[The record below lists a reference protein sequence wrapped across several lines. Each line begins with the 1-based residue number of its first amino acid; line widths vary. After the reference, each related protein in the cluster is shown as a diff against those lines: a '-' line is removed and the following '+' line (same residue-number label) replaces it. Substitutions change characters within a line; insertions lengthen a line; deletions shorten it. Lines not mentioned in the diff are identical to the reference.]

1 MPFEYTH
8 FTQSDNRKDL
18 RMSPKL
24 ADVCLAIEGCE
35 PVYLGEL
42 DFETANALALEME
55 RIGIAAYVDDSLES
69 SYSRSFRDHPLRRLR
84 ANDKSE
90 DLRAE
95 FERLDKSTLV
105 LGAIE
110 MMEKQFVNP
119 KLRLLRETCTV
130 GRHLGQNIDYP
141 ISYRDVEDISLEEA
155 AINLAPLFGNLV
167 AASKQ
172 GKGYHFNQ
180 IHMPQSVYDEF
191 VSHKYVSQRFL
202 DQLDEDDRASV
213 KKLVSKV
220 VDQFFGT
227 NAKLSKS
234 YIPSEMGIGEPS
246 EFEGYNKAPTQG
258 SVGLN
263 LTNAR
268 SLVSGEDITGLR
280 SARDVVTGLL
290 KQARRSRAKTRKSF
304 NQRISTTFET
314 ILETLEGFG
323 PAATSCT
330 QASKG
335 CYGNCLIVTGQRGN
349 PKNPWGNSSRI
360 DEGISRMKSTYLH
373 CAFLANPYYF
383 LRVLIHAVYV
393 HTANHMSQ
401 VCSHNAK
408 ALVDP
413 SLMFIDDIEEYT
425 KKLPPS
431 IRLNVYSDYVWE
443 QIYPDLFSLFDLENP
458 ERFGN
463 RGEYP
468 RASAMFYDYTKVPAR
483 WSTAQRRKLFKS
495 VGMRWSRKYEYNL
508 PSNYHLTFSFSGE
521 KNSFFWSQICSLA
534 GQNSTYVFSTTSIM
548 NDSVMKALKRTKQVF
563 GDMGGRDVA
572 KRFEEI
578 NTKLIQLLGDAFR
591 MRFDDVETYELKNKG
606 ATHIKPY
613 VGPLGLLPA
622 TYGFI
627 ETPVISG
634 DVYDLRFLDVYKQKG
649 DNAVIVGLAWKVPLN
664 VKLEINGKTSN
675 LEPAICALYLKDDE
689 NVVNVEQGIGFGIPR
704 YLLGQN
710 VRFRAGD
717 VSKVFSLYVVAKST
731 DQVSA
736 NDAISAI
743 TQINEEDLANFAIGV
758 ATETGS
764 SINFDIGTHT
774 VQALMTEAVN
784 ESLQPYKEK

>member
-1 MPFEYTH
+1 M
-8 FTQSDNRKDL
+8 L
-18 RMSPKL
+18 PKL
-24 ADVCLAIEGCE
+24 ADVCLAIEGSE
-35 PVYLGEL
+35 PIYLGEL
-42 DFETANALALEME
+42 DFETANYLAIEME
-55 RIGIAAYVDDSLES
+55 RLGIAAYVDDSLDS
-69 SYSRSFRDHPLRRLR
+69 SYGRPFQDPPSRRLR

-95 FERLDKSTLV
+95 FNSLDKSKLV
-105 LGAIE
+105 LGAIG

-130 GRHLGQNIDYP
+130 GRHRGQNIEYP

-167 AASKQ
+167 AAAKQ
-172 GKGYHFNQ
+172 GKGYQFDQ
-180 IHMPQSVYDEF
+180 INMPQSVHDEF
-191 VSHKYVSQRFL
+191 ATNRYVSQRFL
-202 DQLDEDDRASV
+202 DQLDEADSASV
-213 KKLVSKV
+213 KNLVSKV
-220 VDQFFGT
+220 VDQIFGT

-234 YIPSEMGIGEPS
+234 YIPSEIGIGEPS

-280 SARDVVTGLL
+280 SAKDVVTGLL
-290 KQARRSRAKTRKSF
+290 KQAQKNNARNLEHF
-304 NQRISTTFET
+304 NQRIETTFET
-314 ILETLEGFG
+314 ILETLEGVS
-323 PAATSCT
+323 PTATSCT

-335 CYGNCLIVTGQRGN
+335 CYGNCLIMTGQRGN
-349 PKNPWGNSSRI
+349 PTNPWGNSSRI

-413 SLMFIDDIEEYT
+413 SLMFIDDIDEYT

-443 QIYPDLFSLFDLENP
+443 LIYPDLFSLFDLENP
-458 ERFGN
+458 KFFGSE
-463 RGEYP
+463 GEYP
-468 RASAMFYDYTKVPAR
+468 KASAMFYDYTKVPAR
-483 WSTAQRRKLFKS
+483 WSTEQRKKLFHRI
-495 VGMRWSRKYEYNL
+495 GMRWERKYEYNL

-548 NDSVMKALKRTKQVF
+548 NISVTQALNRTKQIF
-563 GDMGGRDVA
+563 GDMGGREVA
-572 KRFEEI
+572 KRFGEL
-578 NTKLIQLLGDAFR
+578 NRKLIQLLGDAFR
-591 MRFDDVETYELKNKG
+591 MHFDDVETYELKNKG
-606 ATHIKPY
+606 ARYIKPY

-664 VKLEINGKTSN
+664 VKLEVNGKTST
-675 LEPAICALYLKDDE
+675 LEPAICALYLKNDE
-689 NVVNVEQGIGFGIPR
+689 NVVNADQGIGFGIPR

-710 VRFRAGD
+710 VRFDAGD

-743 TQINEEDLANFAIGV
+743 TKIDEEDLANFAIGV

-774 VQALMTEAVN
+774 IQALMTEAVN
-784 ESLQPYKEK
+784 DSLTPYKEK

>member
-1 MPFEYTH
+1 M
-8 FTQSDNRKDL
+8 L
-18 RMSPKL
+18 PKL

-35 PVYLGEL
+35 PIYLGEL
-42 DFETANALALEME
+42 DFEIANGLAVEME
-55 RIGIAAYVDDSLES
+55 RLGIAAYVDDALES
-69 SYSRSFRDHPLRRLR
+69 PYGRPFQDLPLRRLR

-95 FERLDKSTLV
+95 FDRLDKSILV
-105 LGAIE
+105 LGAID
-110 MMEKQFVNP
+110 MMEKQFANP
-119 KLRLLRETCTV
+119 KLRLLRDTCTV

-141 ISYRDVEDISLEEA
+141 ISYKDVEDISLEEA

-167 AASKQ
+167 AAPRQ
-172 GKGYHFNQ
+172 GRGYHFEKIN
-180 IHMPQSVYDEF
+180 MPQSVYDEF
-191 VSHKYVSQRFL
+191 VSNKYVSQYFL
-202 DQLDEDDRASV
+202 DQLDEDDRSSV
-213 KKLVSKV
+213 KMLVSKV

-268 SLVSGEDITGLR
+268 SLISGEDITGLR

-290 KQARRSRAKTRKSF
+290 QQARRSRAKNRASF
-304 NQRISTTFET
+304 NRRISTTFET

-335 CYGNCLIVTGQRGN
+335 CYGNCLIITGQRGN
-349 PKNPWGNSSRI
+349 PTNPWGNSSRI
-360 DEGISRMKSTYLH
+360 DEGISRMKSVYLH

-401 VCSHNAK
+401 VCTHNAK

-458 ERFGN
+458 KRFGN

-495 VGMRWSRKYEYNL
+495 VGIRWNRKYEYNL

-548 NDSVMKALKRTKQVF
+548 NTSVKQALKRTKQIF
-563 GDMGGRDVA
+563 GDMGGREVA
-572 KRFEEI
+572 KRFDEL
-578 NTKLIQLLGDAFR
+578 NAKLIRLLEQAFR
-591 MRFDDVETYELKNKG
+591 MHFDDVETYELALKG
-606 ATHIKPY
+606 AKIKPY

-634 DVYDLRFLDVYKQKG
+634 DVYDLRFLDTYKQRG

-664 VKLEINGKTSN
+664 VKLEINGKNST

-689 NVVNVEQGIGFGIPR
+689 NVVNAEQGIGFGIPR

-710 VRFRAGD
+710 VRFKAGD

-743 TQINEEDLANFAIGV
+743 TQIDEEDLANFAIGV

-774 VQALMTEAVN
+774 VQALMTDAVN
-784 ESLQPYKEK
+784 DSLQPYREK